1 MRPLLGPIHK
11 RTLMSAASSLLFA
24 GCIFASAPI
33 KDRPQI
39 VATPQ
44 AGELSVTSAPAT
56 PIGDVVPVYVS
67 IANGTAAPF
76 GVEPSQIFALD
87 DAGNRIAPL
96 PPGEAA
102 RQAGGAGELKAA
114 LTSAAATGGVEGA
127 AGAGIGAIAGSFLSS
142 GATGAGLGGA
152 IGGGYGMV
160 QGATAGPAKADAQ
173 ARDQL
178 TALALEPGDVR
189 HDFTVSG
196 YVFFPKGDYRQ
207 IQFLLV
213 DGESGNSEIVN
224 RPWKSRKDD

>member
-1 MRPLLGPIHK
+1 M
-11 RTLMSAASSLLFA
+11 
-24 GCIFASAPI
+24 
-33 KDRPQI
+33 
-39 VATPQ
+39 
-44 AGELSVTSAPAT
+44 T

-76 GVEPSQIFALD
+76 GVVPSQIFALD

-96 PPGEAA
+96 PPREAA

-114 LTSAAATGGVEGA
+114 LTSGAATGGVEGA
-127 AGAGIGAIAGSFLSS
+127 AGAGIGAIAGSFLSN

-152 IGGGYGMV
+152 IGGGYGVV

-196 YVFFPKGDYRQ
+196 YVFFPKGEYRQ

>member
-1 MRPLLGPIHK
+1 MRHFSRPIPK
-11 RTLMSAASSLLFA
+11 RTLVLAASPLLLT

-44 AGELSVTSAPAT
+44 AGRLSVTSASANPV
-56 PIGDVVPVYVS
+56 GDVQPVYVS
-67 IANGTAAPF
+67 IANGTDLPRAI
-76 GVEPSQIFALD
+76 VPSQIFALD

-96 PPGEAA
+96 PSGEAA

-114 LTSAAATGGVEGA
+114 MTSAAASSAVEGSI
-127 AGAGIGAIAGSFLSS
+127 GAGIGAIAGSFLSTGS
-142 GATGAGLGGA
+142 TGAALGGA
-152 IGGGYGMV
+152 IGGGSGLI
-160 QGATAGPAKADAQ
+160 QGATSGPAKADAQ

-178 TALALEPGDVR
+178 SALALEPGDVR

-196 YVFFPKGDYRQ
+196 YVFFPKGEYKQ

-213 DGESGNSEIVN
+213 DAESGTTEVVN
-224 RPWKSRKDD
+224 RPWN